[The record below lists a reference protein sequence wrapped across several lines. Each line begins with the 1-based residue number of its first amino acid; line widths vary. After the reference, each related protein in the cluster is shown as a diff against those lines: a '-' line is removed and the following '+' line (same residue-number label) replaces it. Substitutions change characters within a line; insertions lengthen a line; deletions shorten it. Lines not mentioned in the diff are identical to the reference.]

1 MKRLQAAAVLSFAL
15 LAGPSLRAAAPTA
28 QPDASGPSMTAKMVD
43 EENKAK
49 KKEATITVEV
59 KGLKLV
65 DPASVHEKKAPGQ
78 GHLHYRLDNGPI
90 IATIAPKLSFHELT
104 SGPHVI
110 AVALA
115 ANDHSAL
122 GPVAS
127 FTITVP

>member
-1 MKRLQAAAVLSFAL
+1 MKKLPYAVVLALGL
-15 LAGPSLRAAAPTA
+15 LAGPPAWAAV
-28 QPDASGPSMTAKMVD
+28 PSMTAKMVD
-43 EENKAK
+43 EEAKAK
-49 KKEATITVEV
+49 KKEATIVVEV

-65 DPASVHEKKAPGQ
+65 DPASVQEKPARGQ

-90 IATIAPKLSFHELT
+90 IATTAIKLSFHEMS

-122 GPVAS
+122 GPLAS
-127 FTITVP
+127 FTVTIP

>member
-1 MKRLQAAAVLSFAL
+1 MKRFPAAAALAFAL
-15 LAGPSLRAAAPTA
+15 LAVPPLRAAA
-28 QPDASGPSMTAKMVD
+28 PSMTAKMVD
-43 EENKAK
+43 EEAKSK
-49 KKEATITVEV
+49 KKEATIAVEV

-65 DPASVHEKKAPGQ
+65 DPASVKEKPAPGQ

-90 IATIAPKLSFHELT
+90 IATTAIKLSFHEMS

-122 GPVAS
+122 GPLAS
-127 FTITVP
+127 FTITIP

>member
-1 MKRLQAAAVLSFAL
+1 MKRLSRAVLALGLLSQAAFA
-15 LAGPSLRAAAPTA
+15 AGPT
-28 QPDASGPSMTAKMVD
+28 MTAKMVD
-43 EENKAK
+43 QEAKSK
-49 KKEATITVEV
+49 KKEATISVEV

-65 DPASVHEKKAPGQ
+65 DPASAREKPAPGQ

-90 IATIAPKLSFHELT
+90 IATTATKLSFHEMS

-122 GPVAS
+122 GPLES
-127 FTITVP
+127 FTITIP

>member
-1 MKRLQAAAVLSFAL
+1 MIKPPYAAVLALGL
-15 LAGPSLRAAAPTA
+15 LAGPLPRAAAAPKE
-28 QPDASGPSMTAKMVD
+28 DAAKPAMNARMVD
-43 EENKAK
+43 EENKSK
-49 KKEATITVEV
+49 KKEATIEVEV

-65 DPASVHEKKAPGQ
+65 DPASVQEKPARGQ

-90 IATIAPKLSFHELT
+90 IATTATKLSFHEMS

-122 GPVAS
+122 GPLAS
-127 FTITVP
+127 FTITIP